1 MWILNGVIQ
10 LLFRVAVGVVIA
22 LAFALVLALVRDDS
36 SFAHSFGVACL
47 VVACVCLLLAPA
59 GSSPSMRMGVNDP
72 WLASFTPKLLPHLG
86 AADDGPRLNPAAVF
100 LLTAAALFVL
110 GFAFL

>member
-1 MWILNGVIQ
+1 MWLARGILDLV
-10 LLFRVAVGVVIA
+10 LRVGLAISIALVIA
-22 LAFALVLALVRDDS
+22 LLLALVRGDA
-36 SFAHSFGVACL
+36 SFTRSFGIACL
-47 VVACVCLLLAPA
+47 VVGCVCLLLAPA

-72 WLASFTPKLLPHLG
+72 WLTSFTPKLIPHLG

-100 LLTAAALFVL
+100 LLTGAALLVC